1 MGAATGQV
9 AVQFDH
15 VSKRFN
21 LRRDRPRSFQEIL
34 VNLFRRSAQPH
45 SAQPKEE
52 FWALRD
58 VSFSVERGQVVGFIG
73 ANGAGKSSLLKLVN
87 GILPPTEGRVVVNGR
102 VSGLLELGAGFHPDL
117 TGRENIYLN
126 GSILGLG
133 RRELDRLF
141 PSIVAFSELDQF
153 IDAPV
158 KHYSS
163 GMYMRLGFAVAIHAQ
178 PDILLVDEVLAVG
191 DAPFQAKCMNRI
203 LDMKK
208 QGVTI
213 LFVTHDM
220 EAVRKLCDQAL
231 WLDESRV
238 RVAGRPEHVIAAYLD
253 HVAQEQYAQM
263 YGGETEDRDARQ
275 KAEGGEAEGGEENLQ
290 SNTNGHEVT
299 EDGRPELAE
308 RWGTREVELVDVEFL
323 DAVGHPTDAFS
334 TGDPFVARLH
344 YVAHHPVERPIFGIV
359 IHDEEGVQLTGP
371 NTVFSGFDIAHIQG
385 RGWVDYALDE
395 LPLHA
400 GVYLFTAT
408 VYDQHE
414 YTPYDHQEKY
424 HSFRVRAGVHEHYG
438 PVRLPARWAH
448 RVEEAATARR
458 GAKGQPVVVE
468 QSR

>member
-1 MGAATGQV
+1 MASGQV

-21 LRRDRPRSFQEIL
+21 LRRDRPRSFQEMV
-34 VNLFRRSAQPH
+34 VNLFRPSSQP
-45 SAQPKEE
+45 AEE

-126 GSILGLG
+126 GSILGLS

-191 DAPFQAKCMNRI
+191 DAPFQAKCMSRI
-203 LDMKK
+203 LAMKK

-220 EAVRKLCDQAL
+220 DAVRKLCDQAI

-238 RVAGRPEHVIAAYLD
+238 RAAGRPDHVIAAYLD
-253 HVAQEQYAQM
+253 HVAQEQYAAM
-263 YGGETEDRDARQ
+263 YGAEAEGGRQ
-275 KAEGGEAEGGEENLQ
+275 KAEGGEVEVENADRAGAGNN
-290 SNTNGHEVT
+290 S
-299 EDGRPELAE
+299 RPVEAS
-308 RWGTREVELVDVEFL
+308 RWGTREVELLTVEFL
-323 DAVGHPTDAFS
+323 DAEGQRRDAFS
-334 TGDPFVARLH
+334 TGETFIARLH
-344 YVAHHPVERPIFGIV
+344 YHAHHRLERPMFGIA
-359 IHDEEGVQLTGP
+359 IHDEKGAHVTGP
-371 NTVFSGFDIAHIQG
+371 NTVYAGFDIPEVYGH
-385 RGWVDYALDE
+385 GWVDYIVDD
-395 LPLHA
+395 LPLLA
-400 GVYLFTAT
+400 GAYLFTAAI
-408 VYDQHE
+408 YDFWE
-414 YTPYDHQEKY
+414 TGAYDHHDKY
-424 HSFRVRAGVHEHYG
+424 YSFRVRTGADERYG
-438 PVRLPARWAH
+438 LVRLGGYWSHHGAGAAGANGAHAVEGLTAGTPPGPGQGDAR
-448 RVEEAATARR
+448 
-458 GAKGQPVVVE
+458 
-468 QSR
+468 

>member
-1 MGAATGQV
+1 MMSVVGSQI

-21 LRRDRPRSFQEIL
+21 LRRDRPRSFQEML
-34 VNLFRRSAQPH
+34 VNLFRRTPAAP
-45 SAQPKEE
+45 EE

-87 GILPPTEGRVVVNGR
+87 GILPPTEGRVSVNGR

-163 GMYMRLGFAVAIHAQ
+163 GMYMRLGFAVAIHSQ

-238 RVAGRPEHVIAAYLD
+238 RVAGRPDRVIAAYLD
-253 HVAQEQYAQM
+253 HVAQEQYAAT
-263 YGGETEDRDARQ
+263 YGADEADGRRKTED
-275 KAEGGEAEGGEENLQ
+275 GGEEEPQ
-290 SNTNGHEVT
+290 GTNGQAEG
-299 EDGRPELAE
+299 EEGRLALAE

-323 DAVGHPTDAFS
+323 DGSGQPTDAFN

-359 IHDEEGVQLTGP
+359 IHNEEGVKLTGP
-371 NTVFSGFDIAHIQG
+371 NTVFSGFDLPHIEG
-385 RGWVDYALDE
+385 RGWVDYALDS

-414 YTPYDHQEKY
+414 YTPYDHQDKY

-438 PVRLPARWAH
+438 PLRLPARWAH
-448 RVEEAATARR
+448 HVEEADGPHRP
-458 GAKGQPVVVE
+458 KGQPVAAVA
-468 QSR
+468 RLAGKDRP

>member
-1 MGAATGQV
+1 MSVVGSQV

-21 LRRDRPRSFQEIL
+21 LRRDRPRSFQEML
-34 VNLFRRSAQPH
+34 VNLFRPSSQP
-45 SAQPKEE
+45 QEE

-87 GILPPTEGRVVVNGR
+87 GILPPTEGQVIVNGR

-126 GSILGLG
+126 GSILGLS

-163 GMYMRLGFAVAIHAQ
+163 GMYMRLGFAVAIHSQ

-208 QGVTI
+208 HGVTI

-238 RVAGRPEHVIAAYLD
+238 RVAGRPDRVIAAYLD
-253 HVAQEQYAQM
+253 HVAQEQYAAT
-263 YGGETEDRDARQ
+263 YGADEVDGRRKTED
-275 KAEGGEAEGGEENLQ
+275 GEDKSQAGEL
-290 SNTNGHEVT
+290 NGREEE
-299 EDGRPELAE
+299 EDGRPSLAE

-323 DAVGHPTDAFS
+323 DASGQPTDAFN

-359 IHDEEGVQLTGP
+359 IHNEEGVKLTGP
-371 NTVFSGFDIAHIQG
+371 NTVFSGFDIAHIEG

-414 YTPYDHQEKY
+414 YTPYDHQDKY

-448 RVEEAATARR
+448 HAAATTPVQGLAN
-458 GAKGQPVVVE
+458 GKPVGVGQKDRP
-468 QSR
+468 